1 MNTPSQYTR
10 DLQQEVQS
18 LLAEGKVEDAVR
30 YSGMKLAEADNRLRE
45 NHSGESLAEMSIDF
59 IEAVSAHA
67 IALGSAQMHGEVV
80 SVALMGLCTAD
91 VYNALNL
98 DNAAPNVA
106 RLLSIL
112 FESTVSAIDELEPS
126 DEVIDNARALIALEA
141 AMLRHHIDRSGDDPA
156 AAFARQIMAD
166 RGITAAADAV
176 IDGSPVSPS
185 DAKAYLSEMIGIIS
199 ALGLLSL

>member
-1 MNTPSQYTR
+1 MNNLSQYTR
-10 DLQQEVQS
+10 DLQHEVQS

-30 YSGMKLAEADNRLRE
+30 YSGMRLAEADNRLRE
-45 NHSGESLAEMSIDF
+45 NHSDERLTEMSIDF

-67 IALGSAQMHGEVV
+67 IALGTAQMHGEVV

-91 VYNALNL
+91 VYNALSL
-98 DNAAPNVA
+98 GDAAPNVT

-112 FESTVSAIDELEPS
+112 FESTISAVDALEPS
-126 DEVIDNARALIALEA
+126 DEVIDNARALITLEA

-176 IDGSPVSPS
+176 IDGRPVSPS